1 MGGARILVCV
11 KVVPKPEEVRVNPE
25 TKTVD
30 RARAR
35 SEINPPDLHALEMA
49 LELKDRW
56 GGWVGVVSMGPPFF
70 EPYLRTA
77 LAMGADAAFLLSD
90 RVFAGADTLATAY
103 TLAKGIA
110 RIGGYDLVLCGEES
124 SDGATGQVPPQIA
137 EWLGIPHVT
146 YASRVELLPEVQ
158 KAKVR
163 RELGGGYEVV
173 AVPLPA
179 VVSVRV
185 GVNQPRFL
193 DPLRMAWAE
202 DCPLTVWGAKDLDTD
217 PELVGSAGSPTTV
230 GATTAAKG
238 RERKRKILLGP
249 PEEKAA
255 ILAERLQ
262 DLLRGLL

>member
-1 MGGARILVCV
+1 M
-11 KVVPKPEEVRVNPE
+11 
-25 TKTVD
+25 
-30 RARAR
+30 
-35 SEINPPDLHALEMA
+35 
-49 LELKDRW
+49 
-56 GGWVGVVSMGPPFF
+56 
-70 EPYLRTA
+70 
-77 LAMGADAAFLLSD
+77 
-90 RVFAGADTLATAY
+90 
-103 TLAKGIA
+103 
-110 RIGGYDLVLCGEES
+110 
-124 SDGATGQVPPQIA
+124 PPQIA

-202 DCPLTVWGAKDLDTD
+202 DCPLTVWGAKDLETD

-230 GATTAAKG
+230 GAITAAKG
-238 RERKRKILLGP
+238 RERKREILLGP
-249 PEEKAA
+249 PDEKAA
-255 ILAERLQ
+255 VLAERLR